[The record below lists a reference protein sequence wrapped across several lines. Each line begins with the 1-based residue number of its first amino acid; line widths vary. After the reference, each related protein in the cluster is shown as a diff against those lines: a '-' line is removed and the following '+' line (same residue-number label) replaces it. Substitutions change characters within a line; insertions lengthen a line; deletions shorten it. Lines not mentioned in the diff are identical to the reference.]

1 MQLRLED
8 DEIMI
13 RTLLVDDEELAR
25 STLRRALAT
34 APEFDGFE
42 IVGEAANGVE
52 ALEAIDEYRP
62 DLVFLDIEMPGF
74 GGFEVVQ
81 QLSNAPVIVFV
92 TAWDEYAVRAFE
104 ANALDYLLKPV
115 QPDRLQR
122 ALVRIRQRFDTRT
135 AGWSREQDAHIAEI
149 VARRSEPLK
158 RLAARRGKRIVIVPL
173 REIVRIEIEDKLV
186 FACTTK
192 ERLLVEKSI
201 AELENLLQP
210 AGFLRISR
218 GELVN
223 LEMVKELAPYFSG
236 TWRVKLANGEERD
249 VSRERA
255 KQLKE
260 AMGVG

>member
-1 MQLRLED
+1 
-8 DEIMI
+8 MI

-25 STLRRALAT
+25 SALRRALNA
-34 APEFDGFE
+34 APEFEGFE

-52 ALEAIDEYRP
+52 ALEAIEEHRP

-74 GGFEVVQ
+74 GGFEVIQ
-81 QLSNAPVIVFV
+81 QLSNVPAIVFV
-92 TAWDEYAVRAFE
+92 TAYDEYAVRAFE

-122 ALVRIRQRFDTRT
+122 ALGRIRQRFAARS
-135 AGWSREQDAHIAEI
+135 AERSREQDARIAEI
-149 VARRSEPLK
+149 VAHRSGPLK
-158 RLAARRGKRIVIVPL
+158 RLAARRGKRIVIVLL

-186 FACTTK
+186 FACTAK
-192 ERLLVEKSI
+192 ERLSLEKSLG
-201 AELENLLQP
+201 ELETMLQP
-210 AGFLRISR
+210 VGFLRISR
-218 GELVN
+218 SELVN
-223 LEMVKELAPYFSG
+223 LEMVRELAPYFSG

-260 AMGVG
+260 AMGVE